1 MKKRKNFAVTR
12 IFLIALVLMLLTALF
27 VCGCSGLPSAEIF
40 SAGDAGSVVVGIK
53 DARVLYQA
61 KNLELIQ
68 DDYLIDVDG
77 DTETSVNVFERWPEG
92 SIMDSVSW
100 EAQGAVQADY
110 IPAER
115 HLGNVE
121 VNGLVYDTYVVSAF
135 ALPGREDGDIS
146 FSGNDERGDYF
157 VLIAEADI
165 GDVSVEVVQ
174 KRPFTYTAED
184 AKEALS
190 AIVPTTGRP
199 LTTEARRKTGVTIE
213 SDGRS
218 VIIKGDFPEHP
229 ETMISDSTLQLS
241 KADAAGNISYFLT
254 YFEEGEDVS
263 LYSDGEITDRWETT
277 YDGRAVT
284 VLEEENEGA
293 SILDVFAQ
301 LDDTYYLVI
310 CQDAGGASDFSED
323 DVRALLS
330 HVQF

>member
-1 MKKRKNFAVTR
+1 MEKRKVTQNFVS
-12 IFLIALVLMLLTALF
+12 IFLIGLVLMLLTALF
-27 VCGCSGLPSAEIF
+27 VCGCSTPSAGL
-40 SAGDAGSVVVGIK
+40 SGDCDIVIGTGGLKVCY
-53 DARVLYQA
+53 RA
-61 KNLELIQ
+61 KNPEMIEEA
-68 DDYLIDVDG
+68 YVIDTDRT
-77 DTETSVNVFERWPEG
+77 TETSVCVFEKWPEG
-92 SIMDSVSW
+92 SVMDSVSW
-100 EAQGAVQADY
+100 EAQGAVQTDY

-121 VNGLVYDTYVVSAF
+121 VNGLVYDAYVVSAF
-135 ALPGREDGDIS
+135 ALPGREDGDVS
-146 FSGNDERGDYF
+146 FSGSDKRGDYY

-165 GDVSVEVVQ
+165 GEVSVEVVQ

-184 AKEALS
+184 AREALS

-199 LTTEARRKTGVTIE
+199 LTTEVRRKTGVTIE

-218 VIIKGDFPEHP
+218 VTVKGDFPEHP

-241 KADAAGNISYFLT
+241 KADAAGNISYFIT
-254 YFEEGEDVS
+254 YFETGEDFT

-284 VLEEENEGA
+284 VLEEKYEGA
-293 SILDVFAQ
+293 SILDIFAQ

>member
-1 MKKRKNFAVTR
+1 MEKRKVTQNFVS
-12 IFLIALVLMLLTALF
+12 IFLIGLVLMLLTALF
-27 VCGCSGLPSAEIF
+27 VCGCSTL
-40 SAGDAGSVVVGIK
+40 SAGVSGDCDIVIGTK
-53 DARVLYQA
+53 DVRVMYRG
-61 KNLELIQ
+61 KKPDMIQ

-92 SIMDSVSW
+92 SIMDVVSW
-100 EAQGAVQADY
+100 EAQGAVQTDY

-121 VNGLVYDTYVVSAF
+121 VNGLVYDAYVVSAF

-146 FSGNDERGDYF
+146 FSGNDERGDYY

-165 GDVSVEVVQ
+165 DEVSVEVVQ
-174 KRPFTYTAED
+174 KRPFAYTAED
-184 AKEALS
+184 AERILS
-190 AIVPTTGRP
+190 GIVPATGMP
-199 LTTEARRKTGVTIE
+199 LTTETCRKEGVVLKDE
-213 SDGRS
+213 GCS
-218 VIIKGDFPEHP
+218 VTIKGDFPEYP
-229 ETMISDSTLQLS
+229 KATLSDTDLQLS
-241 KADAAGNISYFLT
+241 KEDAAGNISYFLT
-254 YFEEGEDVS
+254 YIEKGEDVS

-284 VLEEENEGA
+284 VLEEEYEGA
-293 SILDVFAQ
+293 SILDIFAQ

-310 CQDAGGASDFSED
+310 RQDAGEASDFSED

>member
-1 MKKRKNFAVTR
+1 MKKKSIISTVRSF
-12 IFLIALVLMLLTALF
+12 IGLMLLALTALS
-27 VCGCSGLPSAEIF
+27 VCGCSTPSAGL
-40 SAGDAGSVVVGIK
+40 SGDCDIVIGTK
-53 DARVLYQA
+53 DVRVMYRA
-61 KNLELIQ
+61 KNPEMIEEA
-68 DDYLIDVDG
+68 YVIDTDG
-77 DTETSVNVFERWPEG
+77 TTETSVCVFEKWPEG
-92 SIMDSVSW
+92 SVMDSVSW
-100 EAQGAVQADY
+100 EAQGAVQTDY

-165 GDVSVEVVQ
+165 GEVSVEVVQ

-218 VIIKGDFPEHP
+218 VTIKGDFPEHP

-254 YFEEGEDVS
+254 YIENGEDVS